1 MSIVQRQEMPENIE
15 LLAAQ
20 RNIYSRAKNI
30 IGFQMLLS
38 IPIAIC
44 AAITTIVKPELK
56 GFVALWGILV
66 VVFDLF
72 VFTPWVKKLRDNAA
86 RIQEVFDTKVLG
98 LDWNEISVGKRP
110 EPELV
115 HEEAEKHGMN
125 EEKIAGLRK
134 WYPTIIDTV
143 PEICGI
149 IISQRSN
156 VWWDARMRRKYAL
169 YIRVILVSIALGLVG
184 YGLYEKKD
192 MFEFLAYIVAPLA
205 ATYVFGYRQM
215 MEHGDA
221 ADRLDKLKELSEKI
235 WSDAIAGKDATTLK
249 LKCRTLQD
257 QIFDHRKKNPPIFD
271 FVFRWFRDGNEVLM
285 NKGAEALV
293 KELPQ
298 CAKKVPNAL

>member
-1 MSIVQRQEMPENIE
+1 MSIVQRQEAPESIE

-20 RNIYSRAKNI
+20 RNMYSKAKNI
-30 IGFQMLLS
+30 IGLQMVLS
-38 IPIAIC
+38 VPVAIC

-56 GFVALWGILV
+56 GYMALWGILI

-86 RIQEVFDTKVLG
+86 RIQELFDSKVLG
-98 LDWNEISVGKRP
+98 LDWNEISVGKKP
-110 EPELV
+110 EPELIY
-115 HEEAEKHGMN
+115 EEARKHGM
-125 EEKIAGLRK
+125 EDGKIAGLRS
-134 WYPTIIDTV
+134 WYPVVVDNV
-143 PEICGI
+143 PEVCGI
-149 IISQRSN
+149 IICQRSN

-169 YIRVILVSIALGLVG
+169 SIRVILVFIALGLIG

-205 ATYVFGYRQM
+205 STYVFGYRQM

-235 WSDAIAGKDATTLK
+235 WSDAVAGKDSSALK

-271 FVFRWFRDGNEVLM
+271 FLFRWFRDGNEVLM
-285 NKGAEALV
+285 NKGAETLV
-293 KELPQ
+293 SELYQSP
-298 CAKKVPNAL
+298 

>member
-1 MSIVQRQEMPENIE
+1 MSIVQRQETPESIE

-20 RNIYSRAKNI
+20 RNVHSRAKNI
-30 IGFQMLLS
+30 IGLQMMLS
-38 IPIAIC
+38 VPVALC

-56 GFVALWGILV
+56 GYVALWGILV

-86 RIQEVFDTKVLG
+86 RIQELFDSKVLG
-98 LDWNEISVGKRP
+98 LDWNEISVGKKP
-110 EPELV
+110 EPELIY
-115 HEEAEKHGMN
+115 EEARKHGM
-125 EEKIAGLRK
+125 EDRKIAGLRS
-134 WYPTIIDTV
+134 WYPVVIDKV
-143 PEICGI
+143 PEVCGVIIC
-149 IISQRSN
+149 QRSN

-169 YIRVILVSIALGLVG
+169 SIRVILVSIALGLIG

-205 ATYVFGYRQM
+205 STYVFGYRQM
-215 MEHGDA
+215 MELGDA

-235 WSDAIAGKDATTLK
+235 WSDAVAGKDAAALK

-271 FVFRWFRDGNEVLM
+271 FLFRWFRDGNEVLM
-285 NKGAEALV
+285 NKGAETLV
-293 KELPQ
+293 SELSQ
-298 CAKKVPNAL
+298 RT